1 MFLGRRRTRK
11 FNLNSCFATDFQGW
25 VLEQKLVA
33 FLKVGQNS
41 TPLFSDKLNTKTL
54 KLFSS

>member
-1 MFLGRRRTRK
+1 LDGEQENSIG
-11 FNLNSCFATDFQGW
+11 NLVLQLIFQGW
-25 VLEQKLVA
+25 VLDRKLVA
-33 FLKVGQNS
+33 FLNIDQKS